1 MISSFQQDE
10 IQLLLKIFLRA
21 FIAQAMEERA
31 TDSVNHDDRPSDDQI
46 HTLQSL
52 CSGDAEGD
60 QRSLSNQGQVG
71 WLKHF

>member
-1 MISSFQQDE
+1 MH
-10 IQLLLKIFLRA
+10 LLLKIFLWA

-52 CSGDAEGD
+52 CSGDAED
-60 QRSLSNQGQVG
+60 EQRSLSNQRKVG
-71 WLKHF
+71 RLEHF